1 MIKPRRNQQ
10 YIYNVSFMIE
20 TIDNKFIKQTLQIV
34 AGWSFEAKRKLKQ
47 KYPEAYNIETVK

>member
-20 TIDNKFIKQTLQIV
+20 TIDEKFIKTTLPIV
-34 AGWSFEAKRKLKQ
+34 AGWSHEAQKKLKQ